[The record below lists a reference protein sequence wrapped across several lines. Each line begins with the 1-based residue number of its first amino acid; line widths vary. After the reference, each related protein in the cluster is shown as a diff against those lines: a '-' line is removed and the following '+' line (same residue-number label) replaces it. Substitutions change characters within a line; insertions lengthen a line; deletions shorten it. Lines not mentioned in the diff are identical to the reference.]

1 MRRLLASLVLL
12 TAVVALRAADAEF
25 VRVWP
30 GWRDA
35 NSFVRIGEYFG
46 GEEAHG
52 RQVVLRTQPAERG
65 GYYFLARVKHGALDG
80 AKLVVRVI
88 RPDAPDVREYT
99 FPVANASAGETVFN
113 LGLTGADWPGAAKAS
128 PVAWKLELVAADG
141 RVLAAQ
147 KSFLWEKPAK

>member
-1 MRRLLASLVLL
+1 MRRLLAAFTFLAILV
-12 TAVVALRAADAEF
+12 ASRAADAEF

-35 NSFVRIGEYFG
+35 DSFARIGEYFG

-52 RQVVLRTQPAERG
+52 KQILRRTQPAERG
-65 GYYFLARVKHGALDG
+65 GYYFLVRVKHGALEH
-80 AKLVVRVI
+80 AKFVVQVI

-99 FPVANASAGETVFN
+99 FPVANAPAGESVFN
-113 LGLTGADWPGAAKAS
+113 LGLTGADWPGAGKAS